1 MAELRSYKPT
11 NRVETGT
18 VKPMHDQNSIPT
30 SKMEVKSTSTVHRI
44 KEIMLKAS
52 SPQSQLCIKQG
63 FWVCLA
69 IAYHAY
75 FIAAV
80 VRNYQR
86 ALALIVFTAIG
97 WYLFLYYRVF
107 KAYCSP
113 KINAS
118 FAKSICPLIKK
129 LWAKC
134 LTKCIAYLAV
144 AILFTAVV
152 LYCTSHDW
160 KRLNSLAGVLVI
172 VLILLILSN
181 SPTKVNWRP
190 VLTGIGLQF
199 LIGLIVMRWPS
210 GTLAFQWLS
219 DQIVTFLHY
228 SEEGAKFVY
237 GFLVTPPNICGVY
250 PVFIFSVLQAIL
262 YFAAVVSLLY
272 HLGVIQAAIVPFAW
286 FMQKLLGTTAAES
299 LNAIAAIFLG
309 ISESPLLI
317 KPYLKKLTDSELVA
331 IMCSGFGSVSGSL
344 FAAYVSFGACPAY
357 ILSASVMSAPG
368 SLACAKLVMPE
379 LQESKLKQVEQMK
392 LQKSEHKNFLEAISN
407 GACDAIMVISQIAA
421 NLIVFISI
429 LSFLNAVIS
438 WLGVMVDIEDLS
450 FEKILGYVFF
460 PIAFLMGVS
469 NAADM
474 GERVAETM
482 VVAELLGTKVVLNEF
497 IAYQKMS
504 RYIQSK
510 QLSPHAQMMATYS
523 LCSFAN
529 FGSIGIML
537 GSIGSICPEKK
548 SVLTQYALKA
558 LLAGCATS
566 LLTTSWAGMT
576 LQCPKALS
584 VILWFAGIFVEQPQ
598 FCVPSISKGCF
609 NITAV

>member
-1 MAELRSYKPT
+1 MSLSDERMPELRSYKPT
-11 NRVETGT
+11 NHTEMGT
-18 VKPMHDQNSIPT
+18 VKSLHDQNSIAIGDMEIKPT
-30 SKMEVKSTSTVHRI
+30 STIHKM
-44 KEIMLKAS
+44 KEIMSKAA
-52 SPQSQLCIKQG
+52 SPQGQLCIKQG
-63 FWVCLA
+63 FWVFLA

-75 FIAAV
+75 FVAAV
-80 VRNYQR
+80 VKDYQK
-86 ALALIVFTAIG
+86 ALALIVLTAIG

-107 KAYCSP
+107 KVYCSP
-113 KINAS
+113 KMNAS
-118 FAKSICPLIKK
+118 FAKSICPLFEK
-129 LWAKC
+129 LWEKR
-134 LTKCIAYLAV
+134 LTKCIVYLV
-144 AILFTAVV
+144 VGILFAAVI
-152 LYCTSHDW
+152 LYCTAHDW

-172 VLILLILSN
+172 VLILLIFSE
-181 SPTKVNWRP
+181 SPTKVSWRP

-210 GTLAFQWLS
+210 GALAFQWLS
-219 DQIVTFLHY
+219 DQIVTFLKY

-237 GFLVTPPNICGVY
+237 GFLVTPPNICGVS
-250 PVFIFSVLQAIL
+250 PVFIFAVLQAIL
-262 YFAAVVSLLY
+262 YFGAVVSLLY
-272 HLGVIQAAIVPFAW
+272 HLGIIQASIVPFAW

-309 ISESPLLI
+309 VSESPLLI
-317 KPYLKKLTDSELVA
+317 KPYLGKLTDSELFA

-344 FAAYVSFGACPAY
+344 FAAYVSFGACPSY

-368 SLACAKLVMPE
+368 SLACAKLVLPE
-379 LQESKLKQVEQMK
+379 LKESKLKQVEQMK

-429 LSFLNAVIS
+429 LSFLNAVIN

-450 FEKILGYVFF
+450 FEKILGYIFF
-460 PIAFLMGVS
+460 PVAFLMGVS

-482 VVAELLGTKVVLNEF
+482 IVAELLGTKVVLNEF
-497 IAYQKMS
+497 IAYQRMS
-504 RYIQSK
+504 QYVQSK

-529 FGSIGIML
+529 FGTIGIML
-537 GSIGSICPEKK
+537 GSIGSMCPEKK
-548 SVLTQYALKA
+548 SVLTHYALKA

-566 LLTTSWAGMT
+566 LLTTSWAG
-576 LQCPKALS
+576 
-584 VILWFAGIFVEQPQ
+584 IFVEQPQ
-598 FCVPSISKGCF
+598 FCVPSILKGCF
-609 NITAV
+609 NITAT